1 MPANIETQNPPGLLG
16 ALWLLYGIARI
27 VAGVVLILYSG
38 VATVMFG
45 ALLGRVPDP
54 AFLMA
59 TFHFLYAIAI
69 VVAFASGLFGIMAGL
84 ALVAKKSGTRGLSLI
99 ASILSLA
106 DLPLGTTLGTYTL
119 ILFLR

>member
-1 MPANIETQNPPGLLG
+1 MPANAETSNPPGLLG

-27 VAGVVLILYSG
+27 VTGVVLILYSG

-45 ALLGRVPDP
+45 ALLVRVPDP

-69 VVAFASGLFGIMAGL
+69 LVAFAGGIFGVMAAL
-84 ALVAKKSGTRGLSLI
+84 ALLAKKSAMRVLSLV
-99 ASILSLA
+99 ASVLSLC
-106 DLPLGTTLGTYTL
+106 DLPVGTTLGIYTL
-119 ILFLR
+119 ILMLR